1 MLGVIFWIILGL
13 IKCAQTLVL
22 YSSVANGSNKEKLI
36 GLLGHVLQEAGVQI
50 AKSTKDADGLVVTT
64 ALAELRQENSVTV
77 FGNDT
82 DIFLLLV
89 FHCHQ
94 FRRLYFDGVSIHQVW
109 EALSVAERDWFLL
122 AYTYTGC
129 DTVSHLFRKGKVK
142 VLKQVTADKNPANLR
157 SIMDAFR
164 DPNSPLEVI
173 DREGLRF
180 MQYIYGAID
189 LLLDNLQYN
198 AYQ

>member
-1 MLGVIFWIILGL
+1 MQRSGCGAGQEAPSTARAIYCQRKQQRETDRV
-13 IKCAQTLVL
+13 V
-22 YSSVANGSNKEKLI
+22 
-36 GLLGHVLQEAGVQI
+36 GHVLQEAGVQI

-64 ALAELRQENSVTV
+64 ALAELRQKNSVTV

-94 FRRLYFDGVSIHQVW
+94 FRRLYFYGVSIHQLW
-109 EALSVAERDWFLL
+109 EALGVVERDWFLL
-122 AYTYTGC
+122 VYTYTGC

-142 VLKQVTADKNPANLR
+142 VLKQVTADKNLVNLI
-157 SIMDAFR
+157 SILDAFR

-180 MQYIYGAID
+180 MQWIYGAID
-189 LLLDNLQYN
+189 LYH
-198 AYQ
+198 

>member
-1 MLGVIFWIILGL
+1 MELDKKLLAPRKRF
-13 IKCAQTLVL
+13 
-22 YSSVANGSNKEKLI
+22 VANGSNNEKLI
-36 GLLGHVLQEAGVQI
+36 WLLGHVLQEAGVQI

-64 ALAELRQENSVTV
+64 ALAELRQENSVSV

-109 EALSVAERDWFLL
+109 EALSVAERDCFLL
-122 AYTYTGC
+122 VYTYTGC
-129 DTVSHLFRKGKVK
+129 DTVSHLFRKGKVN

-157 SIMDAFR
+157 SILDAFR

-180 MQYIYGAID
+180 MQYIFGAMD
-189 LLLDNLQYN
+189 LPLDDLQYN
-198 AYQ
+198 AYRKQLRLPRGN